1 MFSEGEVEEVQ
12 SKLEQIMQEL
22 AKVAFFPDKNS
33 ITQRQ
38 AALIQTD
45 LNT

>member
-22 AKVAFFPDKNS
+22 AKVAQKHS
-33 ITQRQ
+33 IQ
-38 AALIQTD
+38 I
-45 LNT
+45 